1 MKINGRKLSIIE
13 RRKAKKVQLE
23 IDLVEAVAL
32 VNFLVMGTDSK
43 NNQGSEGEIARRNL
57 IKKLLAFLAPEDDA
71 VVEIARRAV
80 LVGNV
85 GGYFQEPYNMELN
98 SQSFCV
104 VEGDKEEKTEMPK
117 QSWTEASVNRRQES
131 LKAQKRYADQMRQA
145 QASQSFV
152 DPTSTVQDGL
162 RDGLWTSVMNQ
173 YYKKDDK

>member
-1 MKINGRKLSIIE
+1 
-13 RRKAKKVQLE
+13 
-23 IDLVEAVAL
+23 
-32 VNFLVMGTDSK
+32 
-43 NNQGSEGEIARRNL
+43 
-57 IKKLLAFLAPEDDA
+57 
-71 VVEIARRAV
+71 
-80 LVGNV
+80 
-85 GGYFQEPYNMELN
+85 MELN